1 MRVDEKEL
9 RRIVNKHLIM
19 TEVKRSYALSLL
31 KEEVSVSG
39 AALDLTL
46 KSLEVMKSLT
56 SSDVNVINDI
66 EFWKNVKVVATG
78 IGTLAALGGL
88 AWASMTPVGRFVP
101 IKFKLMGAAAI
112 LAAGGGAYY
121 YITSGA
127 EAEITNAKAVKAVNS
142 GFDKFLKKG
151 NPAKVFD
158 RNIRRTLKSGGISL
172 PSNDGAASELVY
184 TPAETVPTEITSE
197 EDAVAVNKEI
207 DRVITSIESRS
218 KDKENKADNLLGIP
232 LSNIPE
238 QGGDP
243 AAQSKTAAIIADLI
257 VGLNDG
263 SSADDQ
269 VKEIFRALCSHPVC
283 EWNVIDMK
291 VGEIFIEN
299 MGKYDDAVES
309 NFLGITTL
317 LSSDADMAVY
327 TFGSDPEK
335 GLYFSKGAR
344 AGNQIEMTPNE
355 LNGYVNTRN
364 HSVIYKCIL
373 GYDFFADDYNST
385 TEIDSLAKAA
395 IEDVLG
401 AGGLL
406 NNFVAIE
413 DSSNVMIPNY
423 QEMSSGV
430 PAKAKN
436 IDGKTRFGAPF
447 IVQLGELAKSKKG
460 EDEDTILKKAK
471 AKVDEALADISG
483 ISLPGLGDIK
493 NVLMGLI
500 PALIGGA
507 AGAVGGGILGG
518 WIGALIGGLLGG
530 LVGYYAP
537 ALYDY
542 ITTEYFSGEKDDKDG
557 GGGTKK
563 TKNKDPVPL
572 PARLSGLSRTAKGR
586 VKQIE
591 GIVNEYNKFYKI
603 TEDTIPTDETWEGG
617 GTGKTDAVWR
627 NPFIKHVF
635 ANDTVMK
642 TKPFAPSVNS
652 GELWIWR
659 ELSSSLISD
668 HPEFTPDTAG
678 CLAFCQFVYGN
689 ISSATKELDGGSGA
703 RAKLTPEAGE
713 LDDSNDD
720 SKKPKYKKDSKYA
733 GPDEIE
739 IGFRLNKSL
748 SKDKKPSSE
757 DTRFYKKVENA
768 TFLDDID
775 PNVSERI
782 KIALIRSMK
791 VNILVSGKNGHD
803 VFTDETYNVTFSNT
817 KGKVKKITNQDFL
830 TGRFENPKA
839 KIRDV
844 IVSYAD
850 DNLKKVLKDAELSI
864 TFRGPGKYRV
874 PKELNER
881 VLRKVIRKLLIEKS
895 Y

>member
-31 KEEVSVSG
+31 KEENSINDK
-39 AALDLTL
+39 ALELTL
-46 KSLEVMKSLT
+46 KSLEAIKGLT
-56 SSDVNVINDI
+56 SADADVINDI

-88 AWASMTPVGRFVP
+88 GWASTTPIGRFVP
-101 IKFKLMGAAAI
+101 IKLKLMGAAAI

-127 EAEITNAKAVKAVNS
+127 EAEITKAKAVKAINS
-142 GFDKFLKKG
+142 EFDKFLKNG

-158 RNIRRTLKSGGISL
+158 RNIRKTLRSGGISV
-172 PSNDGAASELVY
+172 PSNDGAASDLVY
-184 TPAETVPTEITSE
+184 TPPETVPKEITSPA
-197 EDAVAVNKEI
+197 DAAEVGGAIDTLMVTISDGSQDKVNKA
-207 DRVITSIESRS
+207 
-218 KDKENKADNLLGIP
+218 NNLLGVP
-232 LSNIPE
+232 LSSIAE
-238 QGGDP
+238 LGGSDTN
-243 AAQSKTAAIIADLI
+243 AQKKTAAIIADLI

-263 SSADDQ
+263 DGADDQ
-269 VKEIFRALCSHPVC
+269 VKEIFRALCSHPAC
-283 EWNVIDMK
+283 EWDNIDMM
-291 VGEIFIEN
+291 VGEIFIKN
-299 MGKYDDAVES
+299 MGKYDDEAEP
-309 NFLGITTL
+309 NLFGITSVGT
-317 LSSDADMAVY
+317 DTDMSVY
-327 TFGSDPEK
+327 TYGSDPEK
-335 GLYFSKGAR
+335 GLYFDKSAR
-344 AGNQIEMTPNE
+344 PGNQIEMTPNE
-355 LNGYVNTRN
+355 LDGYVNTRN

-373 GYDFFADDYNST
+373 GFDFTFDDYNIS

-395 IEDVLG
+395 IEDALG
-401 AGGLL
+401 SGEDGGLL

-413 DSSNVMIPNY
+413 DSRNVMIPNY
-423 QEMSSGV
+423 QEMSGGV
-430 PAKAKN
+430 LAKAKN
-436 IDGKTRFGAPF
+436 IAGKTRFGAPF
-447 IVQLGELAKSKKG
+447 IVQLGELAKSKKD
-460 EDEDTILKKAK
+460 EDEGTILEKAK
-471 AKVDEALADISG
+471 AKVDEALADIAG
-483 ISLPGLGDIK
+483 ISLPGLGNIK
-493 NVLMGLI
+493 NILMGAI
-500 PALIGGA
+500 PALIGGT

-530 LVGYYAP
+530 LTGYYAP
-537 ALYDY
+537 VLYDY

-557 GGGTKK
+557 GGPTTKPK
-563 TKNKDPVPL
+563 DKNPVPL
-572 PARLSGLSRTAKGR
+572 PTRLSGLSRTAKGR
-586 VKQIE
+586 VEKIE

-603 TEDTIPTDETWEGG
+603 TEDTIPADETWEGG

-642 TKPFAPSVNS
+642 TKTFAPSVNS
-652 GELWIWR
+652 GKLWVWR
-659 ELSSSLISD
+659 ELSRALISD

-689 ISSATKELDGGSGA
+689 ISSTTRELDGGGPT
-703 RAKLTPEAGE
+703 KLTDTGE

-739 IGFRLNKSL
+739 IGFRLKKAL
-748 SKDKKPSSE
+748 RKDKKPSSE

-803 VFTDETYNVTFSNT
+803 VFTDETYNVTFSNA
-817 KGKVKKITNQDFL
+817 KGKVQKITSQDFL
-830 TGRFENPKA
+830 TGRFEKPKA

-844 IVSYAD
+844 IDSYAD
-850 DNLKKVLKDAELSI
+850 DNLKKVLKDSELAI